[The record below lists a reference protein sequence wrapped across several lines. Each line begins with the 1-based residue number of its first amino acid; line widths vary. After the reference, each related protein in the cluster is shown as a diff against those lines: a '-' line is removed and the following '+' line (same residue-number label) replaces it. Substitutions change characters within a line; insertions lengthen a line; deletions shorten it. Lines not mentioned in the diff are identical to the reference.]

1 MGTTGFSKWAPLLL
15 AGWALGC
22 GRPPT
27 IQPPAPRQADR
38 LWAFNLESGTRA
50 QAEGALQNGQILVLQ
65 KEANNVRVLA
75 DCSFPGG
82 LNPQSGL
89 WSETTEISTLFQVD
103 ASLMG
108 DAALLNRA
116 RARVEQGESLLL
128 RLVGVSSYVA
138 SVAGGKAIPWSALR
152 TSAEYGCDGATHL
165 VAISHLG
172 AAQLRT
178 ARQQGGAVSVGPV
191 ALGGAGAHV
200 FDERIGEPDQCGA
213 GLPPGPGCQRLIAM
227 DLIPIA
233 HAPSSKVNRQA
244 CDERDETVCLKVC
257 NAGSGDACNN
267 VGYFLETGNPSAPK
281 EHRYP
286 LALGYYQQA
295 CKLGSAKG
303 CANEQRIF
311 LFLARDDSQR
321 KFHTN
326 KLAMYC
332 EQNIAFACEA
342 EADEKLDL
350 GEKSISTGAKGGV
363 MMDPVGALSAVTGT
377 ASNVQDGLRLLQRAC
392 ALGSREACYKLRQQA
407 ARPMRRP

>member
-1 MGTTGFSKWAPLLL
+1 L
-15 AGWALGC
+15 
-22 GRPPT
+22 
-27 IQPPAPRQADR
+27 
-38 LWAFNLESGTRA
+38 

-65 KEANNVRVLA
+65 KEANNVRVLV

-82 LNPQSGL
+82 LRPQSGP
-89 WSETTEISTLFQVD
+89 WSETTEISTRLQVD

-108 DAALLNRA
+108 NATLLNNA

-138 SVAGGKAIPWSALR
+138 SVAGGKAIPWSTLR

-165 VAISHLG
+165 VAISHIG

-200 FDERIGEPDQCGA
+200 FDERIGEPDHCGA
-213 GLPPGPGCQRLIAM
+213 GLPQGPGCQRLIAM

-233 HAPSSKVNRQA
+233 QTPSSKVNREA
-244 CDERDETVCLKVC
+244 CDERNEQDCLQRC
-257 NAGSGDACNN
+257 HAGNGESCNN
-267 VGYFLETGNPSAPK
+267 VGYVLESGSPSTPQ
-281 EHRYP
+281 EQRLHF
-286 LALGYYQQA
+286 ALGYYQQA

-342 EADEKLDL
+342 EASEKLER

-407 ARPMRRP
+407 ARPMRKP